1 MTFRAMPN
9 KRNVSL
15 RFMARSRLMTEVV
28 VGPGDYLI
36 GSDGGCDITLADD
49 TVDPEHCIISWDGD
63 NLSVEDLMSLYGV
76 IVNHR
81 RVTST
86 RIRSHDTVRIGRETL
101 LVFRPSRPAPSGP
114 ATLTG
119 TILEIYGAPPKKYGS
134 AEVTREKPE
143 PEIGAARKLLTAS
156 LNLKFEGDL
165 SDFCMPEIVDCI
177 AGGGKTGTLFVTT
190 QDRNIG
196 IHFKDGKAVY
206 ATPSLTRDKIGEIL
220 VAKGAVEPTA
230 LYQGLKK
237 QKKLRRKGKLL
248 RLGTI
253 LVEMGALDADALVDL
268 ISGQIKTALSEILA
282 ETRGTFTFEPRW
294 EFDAEDVLADFDVSG
309 VLRGTLVDIKTL
321 NEIKRKVPSAQVIFQ
336 VNADPSTV
344 TDINL
349 ALEEWK
355 VLSLIDGERDVT
367 KLSEVA
373 GFPVI
378 KTLKIL
384 SKLVDIDVV
393 ERAPGDENAASPR
406 GRRSLPERSR
416 AHKGILKRIVNR
428 LRRS

>member
-1 MTFRAMPN
+1 M
-9 KRNVSL
+9 
-15 RFMARSRLMTEVV
+15 
-28 VGPGDYLI
+28 GPGHYLI

-86 RIRSHDTVRIGRETL
+86 RIRSHDTVRIGKETL
-101 LVFRPSRPAPSGP
+101 LVFRPSYPASKGP
-114 ATLTG
+114 TSLDG
-119 TILEIYGAPPKKYGS
+119 TILEIYGAPPQRS
-134 AEVTREKPE
+134 EPAVARREPPE
-143 PEIGAARKLLTAS
+143 RELDAARKLLTAS
-156 LNLKFEGDL
+156 SSLKFEGDL

-190 QDRNIG
+190 QGRNIG

-220 VAKGAVEPTA
+220 VAKGAVEPTD

-253 LVEMGALDADALVDL
+253 LVEMGALDAGALVDF

-282 ETRGTFTFEPRW
+282 ETRGTFAFEPRW

-309 VLRGTLVDIKTL
+309 VLRDTLVDIKIL
-321 NEIKRKVPSAQVIFQ
+321 NEIKRKVPSARVIFQ

-344 TDINL
+344 TNINL

-355 VLSLIDGERDVT
+355 VLSLIDGERNVARLT
-367 KLSEVA
+367 EAA

-384 SKLVDIDVV
+384 SRLVDIDVV

-406 GRRSLPERSR
+406 GRRSLTERLR
-416 AHKGILKRIVNR
+416 ADKGILKKIVNR
-428 LRRS
+428 LRRRG